1 MNELNGVLSL
11 ECVILF
17 GSRARKDYMPYS
29 DVDLIF
35 IGDFKEKF
43 IKRGAVI
50 YEKFDFRVG
59 LDAFCYTPK
68 EFEKMFQEGIVSI
81 LDAIDEGIC
90 LLGRDFFKRYKKKI
104 NNLKSKGLRKEPPV
118 WILPK
123 SMAID

>member
-1 MNELNGVLSL
+1 MSH
-11 ECVILF
+11 
-17 GSRARKDYMPYS
+17 S

-35 IGDFKEKF
+35 VGDFKELF
-43 IKRGAVI
+43 VKRGAVI

-90 LLGRDFFKRYKKKI
+90 LLGREFFKIYKKKI
-104 NNLKSKGLRKEPPV
+104 NTLKSKGLRKEPPV